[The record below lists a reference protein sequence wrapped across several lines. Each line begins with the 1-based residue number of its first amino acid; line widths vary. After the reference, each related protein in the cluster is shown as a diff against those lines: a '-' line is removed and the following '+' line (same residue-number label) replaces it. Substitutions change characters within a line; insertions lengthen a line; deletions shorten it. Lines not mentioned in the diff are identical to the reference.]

1 MPFLTRISVAL
12 VTVLALG
19 VSTVPASSA
28 TASSAT
34 GGDQTTVAH
43 QFYKALQAKDIDAFA
58 KLWTRDAVYRVPVT
72 ADGVPGQMTGRDEI
86 VSALREFFQLFGETR
101 FTWQVEPLRDRDRL
115 MATWTLDIQLVSG
128 VRYQNRGVAI
138 FQLERGRIADFSEY
152 FDTAAFLAV
161 FGNGHVSGNGH
172 VAGNGHVV
180 GDGRG

>member
-1 MPFLTRISVAL
+1 MPLLTRISVAL

-28 TASSAT
+28 TAA
-34 GGDQTTVAH
+34 DQTRVAH

-101 FTWQVEPLRDRDRL
+101 FTWQVEPMRDRDRL

-128 VRYQNRGVAI
+128 VRYRNRGVAI
-138 FQLERGRIADFSEY
+138 FQLERGRISDFSEY

-161 FGNGHVSGNGH
+161 FGNS
-172 VAGNGHVV
+172 
-180 GDGRG
+180 RG